1 MDAVN
6 GMVQAQEQAEALT
19 KHAQVKIDSLL
30 LALLDMPKAVWY
42 LERPD
47 VVVSVAPRSDSHG
60 MTPQLYHVFGILS
73 N

>member
-19 KHAQVKIDSLL
+19 KHAQAKLL

-42 LERPD
+42 LERTD
-47 VVVSVAPRSDSHG
+47 VVVSVAPRSDSPWND
-60 MTPQLYHVFGILS
+60 TATLS
-73 N
+73 RFWNSQ

>member
-30 LALLDMPKAVWY
+30 LALLDCLKQ
-42 LERPD
+42 
-47 VVVSVAPRSDSHG
+47 S
-60 MTPQLYHVFGILS
+60 GIWSGQML
-73 N
+73 

>member
-42 LERPD
+42 L
-47 VVVSVAPRSDSHG
+47 SLIH
-60 MTPQLYHVFGILS
+60 I
-73 N
+73 

>member
-19 KHAQVKIDSLL
+19 KHAQAIDSLL

-47 VVVSVAPRSDSHG
+47 VVVSVAPRSDSPWND
-60 MTPQLYHVFGILS
+60 TATLS
-73 N
+73 RFWNSQ

>member
-47 VVVSVAPRSDSHG
+47 VVVSVAPRSDSPWND
-60 MTPQLYHVFGILS
+60 TATLS
-73 N
+73 RFWNFQ

>member
-19 KHAQVKIDSLL
+19 KLKIDSLL

-47 VVVSVAPRSDSHG
+47 VVVSVAPRSDSPWND
-60 MTPQLYHVFGILS
+60 TATLS
-73 N
+73 RFWNSQ